1 MDERGFGLCAAAR
14 GFAVV
19 CIGLHLHWLDLGIDI
34 SNGLT
39 RQLVCLGSGKGLL
52 RTMGRQIIFFTLNKM
67 SKQYEPKEAFPYK
80 PPTAEIKQ
88 RYRHIFELNEPLPS
102 RFFKSAFD
110 KLVAMVMLLFSTPIM
125 LLVKLAYAVEGW
137 LIPENA
143 GPMFFYY
150 NAVSGG
156 RVIPKYKIRLIKMKY
171 IEPEGA
177 KRHDWIAFSAE
188 WTPHSRTHVG
198 AFAKKFYLDELP
210 QFYSVLK
217 GDMSIVGPRPLSIL
231 HYERDKDQGNVT
243 RLLLRGGLLG
253 LGHINKGT
261 AEMGNPVYEYEYVD
275 QYLKRSSWSLL
286 MLDLWVI
293 WRGVKVILKG
303 GGH

>member
-1 MDERGFGLCAAAR
+1 M
-14 GFAVV
+14 
-19 CIGLHLHWLDLGIDI
+19 
-34 SNGLT
+34 T
-39 RQLVCLGSGKGLL
+39 K
-52 RTMGRQIIFFTLNKM
+52 QI
-67 SKQYEPKEAFPYK
+67 EPKEAFPYM
-80 PPTAEIKQ
+80 PPTAEIKL
-88 RYRHIFELNEPLPS
+88 RYAHIFEITNPLPP

-110 KLVAMVMLLFSTPIM
+110 KLVALIMLLFSAPIM
-125 LLVKLAYAVEGW
+125 LLLKLAYVVEGW
-137 LIPENA
+137 LTPENA

-150 NAVSGG
+150 NAISGG
-156 RVIPKYKIRLIKMKY
+156 RIIPKYKIRLIKMKY

-177 KRHDWIAFSAE
+177 KRHDWIAFAAE
-188 WTPHSRTHVG
+188 WTPDSRTHVG
-198 AFAKKFYLDELP
+198 EFAKKFYLDELP

-231 HYERDKDQGNVT
+231 HYERDKAQGNVT
-243 RLLLRGGLLG
+243 RFLLRGGLLG

-275 QYLKRSSWSLL
+275 QYLKRTSLGLL

-293 WRGVKVILKG
+293 WRGVKVIVKG